1 MDFDTPESYTIELLT
16 TTVDASGIKATLADG
31 MYAALLFT
39 FFFFGI
45 CIFGIL
51 KAKEKSSHNR
61 SASDTSEASMSTPE
75 LIRNTLVD
83 ILIPVLALG
92 SFPILS
98 LYSAIAVSQHYGVVP
113 GYSIA
118 TTPQRYST
126 DPEKQTLTTLLH
138 DEMTAKLAENAK
150 ALDKYGLGDR
160 CVTINELTSDNAD
173 SILCGGTQLDSV
185 ETDKAVFTPDIT
197 VNGRGSDPHHV
208 KVTATITTE
217 LK

>member
-16 TTVDASGIKATLADG
+16 TTVDASGIKATLADS

-51 KAKEKSSHNR
+51 KAKEKSSRSR
-61 SASDTSEASMSTPE
+61 SAPDTSKAPMPTPE
-75 LIRNTLVD
+75 LIEGLVD
-83 ILIPVLALG
+83 ILILVLVLG
-92 SFPILS
+92 SFPLLS
-98 LYSAIAVSQHYGVVP
+98 IYSAIAASQHYGAVP

-118 TTPQRYST
+118 TSPQRDST
-126 DPEKQTLTTLLH
+126 DPEEQTLTTLLH

-150 ALDKYGLGDR
+150 ALNKYGLADR
-160 CVTINELTSDNAD
+160 CKTINELTGDNAD
-173 SILCGGTQLDSV
+173 SILCGRTQLDSV

-208 KVTATITTE
+208 KVTATVTTE

>member
-51 KAKEKSSHNR
+51 KAKEKSSHSR
-61 SASDTSEASMSTPE
+61 SASDTSEASISTSE
-75 LIRNTLVD
+75 LIEGLVA
-83 ILIPVLALG
+83 ILIPALALG

-98 LYSAIAVSQHYGVVP
+98 IYSAIAASQHYGAVP

-118 TTPQRYST
+118 ATPQRYST
-126 DPEKQTLTTLLH
+126 DPEAQTLTTLLH

-150 ALDKYGLGDR
+150 ALDKYGLKDR
-160 CVTINELTSDNAD
+160 CATINELTGGNAD

-208 KVTATITTE
+208 EVTATVTTE

>member
-16 TTVDASGIKATLADG
+16 TTVDASGINADLVDG
-31 MYAALLFT
+31 MFFALFIALFV
-39 FFFFGI
+39 FGI
-45 CIFGIL
+45 YILVIL
-51 KAKEKSSHNR
+51 KAKEESSHDG
-61 SASDTSEASMSTPE
+61 SASDASEPVSVSE
-75 LIRNTLVD
+75 LIAGA
-83 ILIPVLALG
+83 LIAVVVPVLALG
-92 SFPILS
+92 SLPALS
-98 LYSAIAVSQHYGVVP
+98 IYGFIADSHYYGAVP

-118 TTPQRYST
+118 TSPQRDST
-126 DPEKQTLTTLLH
+126 DPEEQTLTTLLH

-150 ALDKYGLGDR
+150 ALNKYGLADR
-160 CVTINELTSDNAD
+160 CKTINELTGDNAD

-208 KVTATITTE
+208 KVTATVTTE